1 MEQKYIVAIEIGSS
15 KIKGAVGSFDNSNTL
30 TVLAV
35 EEEKLTGDEL
45 GDSVRYGVI
54 QNVDKVT
61 GSLQRICRK
70 LESSPNVSPRKIR
83 GVYTSIGGR
92 SLIASTCEV
101 SRQYPDD
108 IEITDAYFEQ
118 LKHEAR
124 ESNTPADKEVIDVV
138 TRECLINNM
147 SYKTNPVG
155 LLGRNIK
162 ATFNLITCRTP
173 VKRNINRV
181 INERLGLDINGY
193 IVRPL
198 AEANLVLTDEEKRLG
213 CMLVDFGAETVSAV
227 IYKNGA
233 LVYAATLPMGSRNI
247 TRDLMTLNFTE
258 ERAEE
263 TKKVAG
269 NADIQDQSQRR
280 KNPDNL
286 DYTEINNY
294 VAARAGEIVSNILEQ
309 INYAELKPA
318 DLPGGIVLVGGGAKL
333 KGFSNLLA
341 AQSNMKVRIGSPSG
355 LIRIA
360 DGRIQPNDAVDVI
373 SILADAVKGVPA
385 ECMERPVAHQAADLD
400 DFDDEDDDSESRI
413 GEDFGDNRRKPKKA
427 KKEKKQRRYNDED
440 DGFDNDSDEEDE
452 EAPKPPRSGFWR
464 AIKDRIQ
471 DRAIKLMSEPEVGD
485 DGYTNGDDEK

>member
-15 KIKGAVGSFDNSNTL
+15 KIKGAVGTFDNSNTL

-70 LESSPNVSPRKIR
+70 LESSPNVSPRKIK

-92 SLIASTCEV
+92 SLLASTCEV

-118 LKHEAR
+118 LKREAR
-124 ESNTPADKEVIDVV
+124 QSLTTTEKEVVDVV
-138 TRECLINNM
+138 TRECTINNM

-181 INERLGLDINGY
+181 INERLGLDIHGY

-233 LVYAATLPMGSRNI
+233 LVYAATLPIGSRNI

-263 TKKVAG
+263 TKKVSG

-280 KNPDNL
+280 KNPDGL
-286 DYTEINNY
+286 DTTEINNY

-309 INYAELKPA
+309 ITYAELKPA

-333 KGFSNLLA
+333 KGFSNLLVS
-341 AQSNMKVRIGSPSG
+341 QSNMKVRIGSPSG
-355 LIRIA
+355 LIRIS
-360 DGRIQPNDAVDVI
+360 DGRIQPNDSVDVI
-373 SILADAVKGVPA
+373 SILADAVKGNPA
-385 ECMERPVAHQAADLD
+385 ECMERPATAPASDDDTLD
-400 DFDDEDDDSESRI
+400 DEGESRI
-413 GEDFGDNRRKPKKA
+413 GEDFDDSPRS
-427 KKEKKQRRYNDED
+427 KKEKKTKKQWRQADDDPDSYDTDDNDETA
-440 DGFDNDSDEEDE
+440 DGE
-452 EAPKPPRSGFWR
+452 PRKRSFWV
-464 AIKDRIQ
+464 AIKN
-471 DRAIKLMSEPEVGD
+471 RAIKLMSEPEVGE
-485 DGYTNGDDEK
+485 DGYTDDDEK

>member
-15 KIKGAVGSFDNSNTL
+15 KIKGAVGTFDSSNTL

-54 QNVDKVT
+54 QNIDKVT

-118 LKHEAR
+118 LKCDAR
-124 ESNTPADKEVIDVV
+124 ESNTLADKEVIDVV

-147 SYKTNPVG
+147 SYKSNPVG

-269 NADIQDQSQRR
+269 NADSQDQSQRR
-280 KNPDNL
+280 NNPDNL

-294 VAARAGEIVSNILEQ
+294 VAARASEIVSNILEQ

-333 KGFSNLLA
+333 KGFSNLLT

-373 SILADAVKGVPA
+373 SILADAVKGDPA
-385 ECMERPVAHQAADLD
+385 ECMERPAHSQPTGPDSLD
-400 DFDDEDDDSESRI
+400 NEADDESESRI
-413 GEDFGDNRRKPKKA
+413 GEDFDDNRRKA
-427 KKEKKQRRYNDED
+427 KKK
-440 DGFDNDSDEEDE
+440 
-452 EAPKPPRSGFWR
+452 PRSGDGNNIDEEGGEAQKSRSSFWR
-464 AIKDRIQ
+464 SIKDRTI
-471 DRAIKLMSEPEVGD
+471 RLMYDEPAVGD
-485 DGYTNGDDEK
+485 DGFTNEEEEK

>member
-15 KIKGAVGSFDNSNTL
+15 KIKGAVGTFDNSNTL

-70 LESSPNVSPRKIR
+70 LESSPNVSPRKIK

-92 SLIASTCEV
+92 SLLASTCEV

-118 LKHEAR
+118 LKREAR
-124 ESNTPADKEVIDVV
+124 QSLTTTEKEVVDVV
-138 TRECLINNM
+138 TRECTINNM

-181 INERLGLDINGY
+181 INERLGLDIHGY

-233 LVYAATLPMGSRNI
+233 LVYAATLPIGSRNI

-263 TKKVAG
+263 TKKVSG

-280 KNPDNL
+280 KNPDGL
-286 DYTEINNY
+286 DTTDINNY

-309 INYAELKPA
+309 ITYAELKPA

-333 KGFSNLLA
+333 KGFSNLLVS
-341 AQSNMKVRIGSPSG
+341 QSNMKVRIGSPSG
-355 LIRIA
+355 LIRIS
-360 DGRIQPNDAVDVI
+360 DGRIQPNDSVDVI
-373 SILADAVKGVPA
+373 SILADAVKGNPA
-385 ECMERPVAHQAADLD
+385 ECMERPATSPAAPASDDGYSLD
-400 DFDDEDDDSESRI
+400 DEGESRI
-413 GEDFGDNRRKPKKA
+413 GEDFDDRHRS
-427 KKEKKQRRYNDED
+427 KKEKKTKKQWRRADED
-440 DGFDNDSDEEDE
+440 SDNNDNEADEYE
-452 EAPKPPRSGFWR
+452 PPRRSLF
-464 AIKDRIQ
+464 DRIKK
-471 DRAIKLMSEPEVGD
+471 RAIKLMSEPEVGE
-485 DGYTNGDDEK
+485 DGYTDDDDEK

>member
-15 KIKGAVGSFDNSNTL
+15 KIKGAVGTFDSSNTL

-54 QNVDKVT
+54 QNIDKVT

-70 LESSPNVSPRKIR
+70 LESSPNVSPRKIK

-92 SLIASTCEV
+92 SMLATTCEV

-118 LKHEAR
+118 LRQQAR
-124 ESNTPADKEVIDVV
+124 QSLSTTDKEVIDVV
-138 TRECLINNM
+138 TRECTINNM

-173 VKRNINRV
+173 VRRNINRV
-181 INERLGLDINGY
+181 INERLGLDIHGY

-258 ERAEE
+258 ERAED
-263 TKKVAG
+263 TKKVSG

-280 KNPDNL
+280 KNPDGL
-286 DYTEINNY
+286 DTTEINNY

-309 INYAELKPA
+309 ITYAELKVS
-318 DLPGGIVLVGGGAKL
+318 DLPGGIVLVGGGARL

-341 AQSNMKVRIGSPSG
+341 SQGNIKVRIGSPSG
-355 LIRIA
+355 LIRIS

-373 SILADAVKGVPA
+373 SILADAVKGDAA
-385 ECMERPVAHQAADLD
+385 ECMERPAAATADDDSDLD
-400 DFDDEDDDSESRI
+400 YNDSESRI
-413 GEDFGDNRRKPKKA
+413 GEDFDEQRPRRNAKA
-427 KKEKKQRRYNDED
+427 KKHRRDSDD
-440 DGFDNDSDEEDE
+440 DGFDDDDSDDDR
-452 EAPKPPRSGFWR
+452 KSSRSGFWT
-464 AIKDRIQ
+464 AIKN
-471 DRAIKLMSEPEVGD
+471 RAIKLMSEPEVGE
-485 DGYTNGDDEK
+485 DGYTDDDEK

>member
-15 KIKGAVGSFDNSNTL
+15 KIKGAVGTFDNSNTL

-70 LESSPNVSPRKIR
+70 LESSPNVSPRKIK

-92 SLIASTCEV
+92 SLLASTCEV

-118 LKHEAR
+118 LKREAR
-124 ESNTPADKEVIDVV
+124 QSLTTTEKEVVDVV
-138 TRECLINNM
+138 TRECTINNM

-181 INERLGLDINGY
+181 INERLGLDIHGY

-233 LVYAATLPMGSRNI
+233 LVYAATLPIGSRNI

-263 TKKVAG
+263 TKKVSG

-280 KNPDNL
+280 KNPDGL
-286 DYTEINNY
+286 DTTDINNY

-309 INYAELKPA
+309 ITYAELKPA
-318 DLPGGIVLVGGGAKL
+318 DLPGGIVLVGGGSKL
-333 KGFSNLLA
+333 KGFSNLLVS
-341 AQSNMKVRIGSPSG
+341 QSNMKVRIGSPSG
-355 LIRIA
+355 LIRIS
-360 DGRIQPNDAVDVI
+360 DGRIQPNDSVDVI
-373 SILADAVKGVPA
+373 SILADAVKGNPA
-385 ECMERPVAHQAADLD
+385 ECMERPATAPASDDDTLD
-400 DFDDEDDDSESRI
+400 DEGESRI
-413 GEDFGDNRRKPKKA
+413 GEDFDDSHRS
-427 KKEKKQRRYNDED
+427 KKEKKTKKQWRRADED
-440 DGFDNDSDEEDE
+440 SDNNDNEADEYE
-452 EAPKPPRSGFWR
+452 PPRRSLF
-464 AIKDRIQ
+464 DRIKK
-471 DRAIKLMSEPEVGD
+471 RAIKLMSEPEVGE
-485 DGYTNGDDEK
+485 DGYTDDDEK

>member
-15 KIKGAVGSFDNSNTL
+15 KIKGAVGTFDSSNTL

-70 LESSPNVSPRKIR
+70 LESSPKVSPRKISR
-83 GVYTSIGGR
+83 VYTSIGGR

-118 LKHEAR
+118 LKRKAR
-124 ESNTPADKEVIDVV
+124 ESNTSADKEVIDVV

-147 SYKTNPVG
+147 SYKTSPVG

-181 INERLGLDINGY
+181 INERLGFDINGY

-263 TKKVAG
+263 IKKVAG

-333 KGFSNLLA
+333 KGFSNLLT

-360 DGRIQPNDAVDVI
+360 DGSIQPNDAVDVI
-373 SILADAVKGVPA
+373 SILADAVKGNPA
-385 ECMERPVAHQAADLD
+385 ECMERPAHSRATDPD
-400 DFDDEDDDSESRI
+400 GDEDDDEGKSRI
-413 GEDFGDNRRKPKKA
+413 GEDFDDENDDDESRIGGDFGGNQPRGK
-427 KKEKKQRRYNDED
+427 
-440 DGFDNDSDEEDE
+440 S
-452 EAPKPPRSGFWR
+452 RSGFWR
-464 AIKDRIQ
+464 SIK

-485 DGYTNGDDEK
+485 DGYTNEDEEK

>member
-30 TVLAV
+30 TVLSV

-70 LESSPNVSPRKIR
+70 LENSPNVSPRKIR

-92 SLIASTCEV
+92 SLIATTCEV

-118 LKHEAR
+118 LKREAR
-124 ESNTPADKEVIDVV
+124 ENNTPADKEVIDVV

-263 TKKVAG
+263 TKKVTG

-309 INYAELKPA
+309 ISYAELKPA

-373 SILADAVKGVPA
+373 SILAEAVKGNPA
-385 ECMERPVAHQAADLD
+385 ECTERPISRADTGI
-400 DFDDEDDDSESRI
+400 DDDGEDESESRI
-413 GEDFGDNRRKPKKA
+413 GEDFGGTKRKEKKT
-427 KKEKKQRRYNDED
+427 KKEKKQNRYPDDDD
-440 DGFDNDSDEEDE
+440 DGFEPYGSDGEEDSH
-452 EAPKPPRSGFWR
+452 KSRSSFWR
-464 AIKDRIQ
+464 SIK
-471 DRAIKLMSEPEVGD
+471 DRAIKLMSEPEVGT
-485 DGYTNGDDEK
+485 DGYTTEDDEK